1 MRFAALGSG
10 SEGNSL
16 LVQAEDTCIMIDCGL
31 GLKETETRLARL
43 DMTPDQ
49 VQAIFVTHEHAD
61 HISGVDKLACKYR
74 IPVYASYGTLNAAP
88 KVSSRL
94 PLLQP
99 YDSHAT
105 EVLEVGA
112 LCIHPF
118 TVPHDAREP
127 TQFVIAHDNKKLGLL
142 TDVGSIT
149 AHMTRM
155 LQNLDAFIL
164 ECNHDEK
171 MLMEGK
177 YPYSLK
183 KRVGGPYGHLS
194 NTQAAELLQQL
205 NVNRLQHL
213 IAAHLSQENND
224 PALVKSTL
232 AETLACDPNWIRI
245 SDQYS
250 GFDWLQIQ

>member
-16 LVQAEDTCIMIDCGL
+16 LVEAEDTCIMIDCGL
-31 GLKETETRLARL
+31 GLKETEHRLARL
-43 DMTPDQ
+43 GVTPQQ

-61 HISGVDKLACKYR
+61 HISGVDKLACKYQ

-88 KVSSRL
+88 RISSRL

-105 EVLEVGA
+105 DVLEVGA
-112 LCIHPF
+112 LQIHPF

-127 TQFVIAHDNKKLGLL
+127 TQFVIACNGKKLGLL

-149 AHMTRM
+149 PHMLRM

-164 ECNHDEK
+164 ECNHDER

-177 YPYSLK
+177 YPYPLK
-183 KRVGGPYGHLS
+183 KRVGGPFGHLS
-194 NTQAAELLQQL
+194 NTQACELLQQL
-205 NVNRLQHL
+205 NINRLQHL
-213 IAAHLSQENND
+213 VAAHLSQENNT
-224 PALVKSTL
+224 PELVRNAL
-232 AETLACDPNWIRI
+232 AATLACDPDWIRI